1 LIHVIENAML
11 IVFYTAIIIAQRLG
25 AHRDDNQRFIVRADE
40 RMTAFVELEAA
51 IRCCREL
58 A

>member
-1 LIHVIENAML
+1 ML